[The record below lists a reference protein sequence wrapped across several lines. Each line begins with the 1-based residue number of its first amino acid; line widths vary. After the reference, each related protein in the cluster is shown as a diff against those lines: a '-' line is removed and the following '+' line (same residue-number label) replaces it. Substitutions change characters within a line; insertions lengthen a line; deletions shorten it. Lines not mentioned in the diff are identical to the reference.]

1 MPRSSFT
8 PTVSYDSDASYS
20 PEDDDASSDDLF
32 DHDAADKSD
41 PGTEAT
47 EVGDIQSPSE
57 DCGSDVDTEDQAQL
71 FGGNAYSPEYY
82 RQAVEHF
89 NVSAY
94 ETQDYSDGSKLLQ
107 DACKENWNQYVY
119 ATYQF
124 WTSANNSLLKV
135 LCNATA

>member
-1 MPRSSFT
+1 MPRTLFPS
-8 PTVSYDSDASYS
+8 PISYDSDASYS
-20 PEDDDASSDDLF
+20 PDDDDASSDLF
-32 DHDAADKSD
+32 DHDEADKSD
-41 PGTEAT
+41 PETAAT
-47 EVGDIQSPSE
+47 DVDELRSRSE
-57 DCGSDVDTEDQAQL
+57 DCNSDVDTEDQAQL
-71 FGGNAYSPEYY
+71 FEGNAYPPEYY